1 MVYPRRCPVCHDI
14 AVPRGR
20 AICRE
25 CLDKL
30 VPIHGPRCF
39 KCSKPLSDREA
50 EFCYDCASKK
60 HSYDRG
66 ISIFP
71 YGSVLS
77 QSLYQLKYHQRQEY
91 GRFYGRYAAAC
102 AGEQIRLWGPEVLIP
117 VPLHPKRMEKRGYNQ
132 AEIIAGEIGR
142 ILQLPVDTKTVVRR
156 VNTKPQKE
164 LNDKERRSNLRS
176 AFAVRQP
183 KLPWKKI
190 LIIDDIYTTGST
202 VDGVSLALKAAGAE
216 QVYFLTIAIG
226 TGFC

>member
-1 MVYPRRCPVCHDI
+1 M
-14 AVPRGR
+14 
-20 AICRE
+20 
-25 CLDKL
+25 
-30 VPIHGPRCF
+30 
-39 KCSKPLSDREA
+39 
-50 EFCYDCASKK
+50 
-60 HSYDRG
+60 
-66 ISIFP
+66 
-71 YGSVLS
+71 
-77 QSLYQLKYHQRQEY
+77 
-91 GRFYGRYAAAC
+91 
-102 AGEQIRLWGPEVLIP
+102 IP